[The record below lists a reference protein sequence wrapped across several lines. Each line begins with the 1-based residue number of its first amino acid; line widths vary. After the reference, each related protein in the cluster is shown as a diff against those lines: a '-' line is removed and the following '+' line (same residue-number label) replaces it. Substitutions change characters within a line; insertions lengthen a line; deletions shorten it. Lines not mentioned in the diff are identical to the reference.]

1 MPESALSA
9 PASTARSLSD
19 AAYVPFAAFIM
30 LATVGS
36 RTVLTELSFELS
48 FKGTWLWVPFVAFAI
63 LLPVAVALGIAIGL
77 SIVNQTQWRATIAL
91 LEAGERRAAGIVG
104 VASPSHA
111 NQLAITGTVG
121 GAILIVLMFV
131 QKPTF
136 VESPMLFAPVF
147 AGGLLLSGVPG
158 SSRLTRHLKAS
169 IDGSADGEASS
180 HALAR

>member
-30 LATVGS
+30 LTTVGV
-36 RTVLTELSFELS
+36 RTLPTELS

-63 LLPVAVALGIAIGL
+63 HLPVAVALVISLGL

-121 GAILIVLMFV
+121 GAILILLMFV

-147 AGGLLLSGVPG
+147 AGGLLLYGVPG

-169 IDGSADGEASS
+169 IDGSADGEASTQ
-180 HALAR
+180 ALAR